1 MKSSIKYL
9 GILSFLVFA
18 LIIVW
23 LMHNDLYTI
32 FQVQCIQKYPILQ
45 NHHNI
50 FEGIEIHP
58 TSTAK
63 KKKSKT
69 SSGQDILKNIYYPGD
84 YIPES
89 KTRKTYELSHES
101 LKRKLSQEEY
111 KKYRNLLRDTLEI
124 FKDNDIR

>member
-9 GILSFLVFA
+9 RILLVLVFT
-18 LIIVW
+18 LIIIG

-32 FQVQCIQKYPILQ
+32 FQVPCIQKYPILQ
-45 NHHNI
+45 NHHNT
-50 FEGIEIHP
+50 FEGIEIHS
-58 TSTAK
+58 TSTEK
-63 KKKSKT
+63 KKKLKT
-69 SSGQDILKNIYYPGD
+69 ASGQDILKNIYYPGD

-89 KTRKTYELSHES
+89 KTRKTSELSHGS

-111 KKYRNLLRDTLEI
+111 KKYRDLLRDTLEI

>member
-1 MKSSIKYL
+1 
-9 GILSFLVFA
+9 
-18 LIIVW
+18 
-23 LMHNDLYTI
+23 MHNDLYTI

-50 FEGIEIHP
+50 FEGIHP

>member
-1 MKSSIKYL
+1 MQSSIKYL

-45 NHHNI
+45 NHHNT
-50 FEGIEIHP
+50 FEGIEIHS
-58 TSTAK
+58 TSTEK
-63 KKKSKT
+63 KKKLKT
-69 SSGQDILKNIYYPGD
+69 ASGQDILKNIYYPGD
-84 YIPES
+84 CIPES
-89 KTRKTYELSHES
+89 KTRKTYELSHKS

-111 KKYRNLLRDTLEI
+111 KKYRDLLRDTLEI
-124 FKDNDIR
+124 FKDNNIR